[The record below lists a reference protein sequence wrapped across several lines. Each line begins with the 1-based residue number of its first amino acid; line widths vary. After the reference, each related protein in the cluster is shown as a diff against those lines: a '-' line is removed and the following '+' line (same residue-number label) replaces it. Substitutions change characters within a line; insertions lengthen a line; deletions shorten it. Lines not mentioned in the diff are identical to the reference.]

1 MPARWKGDN
10 RGSNHAR
17 PKGKQYSQASGY
29 EEVSSQRPS
38 NLIPRHPE
46 NNAPSVPAAWSHPQ
60 SIRSFFP
67 TREHAGAEGEGAVGS
82 NPADYYAPASLN
94 YVANRSICSTNE
106 YAADLKSN
114 CRCVCHNTQP
124 DHSPAEFRPDTLL
137 LDCSTQSHFSSE
149 SVSLLF
155 KIASNME
162 DSQVSAT
169 GSTATAGDKLQNNML
184 ASAIG
189 RISEL
194 EKGVVAL
201 DRENRDKNI
210 RFINAPEEGQDNCII
225 KVANM
230 IKNNNLVQHAHNL
243 PLNDIVRAI
252 ENAHRI
258 GKVIVGHNRHILVK
272 FHSNVYRDEVMRM
285 FKACGKK
292 PVE

>member
-1 MPARWKGDN
+1 
-10 RGSNHAR
+10 
-17 PKGKQYSQASGY
+17 
-29 EEVSSQRPS
+29 
-38 NLIPRHPE
+38 
-46 NNAPSVPAAWSHPQ
+46 
-60 SIRSFFP
+60 
-67 TREHAGAEGEGAVGS
+67 
-82 NPADYYAPASLN
+82 
-94 YVANRSICSTNE
+94 
-106 YAADLKSN
+106 
-114 CRCVCHNTQP
+114 
-124 DHSPAEFRPDTLL
+124 
-137 LDCSTQSHFSSE
+137 
-149 SVSLLF
+149 
-155 KIASNME
+155 ME

-292 PVE
+292 PVEWFEFKDYLAREDKKVHVKYAPYMKRMFDNNGTSLF